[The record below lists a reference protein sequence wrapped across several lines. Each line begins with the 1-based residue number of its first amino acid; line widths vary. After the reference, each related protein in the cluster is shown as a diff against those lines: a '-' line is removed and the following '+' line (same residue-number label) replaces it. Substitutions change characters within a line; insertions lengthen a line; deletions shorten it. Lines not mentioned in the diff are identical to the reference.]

1 MWRCI
6 PPSVYHGGFNMSIPE
21 GKGFKSDIRLLVT
34 IYRKEGLSCREIGCH
49 FRSLSNFV
57 QTLSV
62 IT

>member
-1 MWRCI
+1 
-6 PPSVYHGGFNMSIPE
+6 MSIPE